1 MEQQRL
7 FLTIGLFFLLY
18 LAYDAWQ
25 LEFAPKPASAPYTQ
39 ITGDTTS
46 SQAADSSGVP
56 TGADNTSGS
65 AIPQSLA
72 PSIIPSSI
80 PNAAT
85 TTPAAKVI
93 KQAQRIIVE
102 TDVLRLEIDSRGGD
116 VRVVDLLSYPE
127 TSKDDTKS
135 YRLMSDA
142 NKDLFI
148 AQSGFAGKRKNNDGS
163 VIAAPNHNT
172 IYKVEKTSYKLAE
185 GKDTVKVNLS
195 WKSPDNVRFIKTYEL
210 KRGSYQINV
219 LHNIINK
226 SGKTWRGNLYQQLQ
240 RKDYKD
246 ENQSSFI
253 YTYTGGVLYSPE
265 EKYQKIKFSD
275 MEDEDLK
282 QEIKNGWAAIIQH
295 YFLAAWVPPVD
306 STQSYFT
313 RDLNESRYVIGMKAS
328 NEVQVA
334 TATNK
339 VLSNTLYVGP
349 KIQQELEKI
358 APGLELTV
366 DYGVLT
372 FIAKPIFWLL
382 TKIHNIVSN
391 WGWSIILLTMLIK
404 LLFYKLSEASYKSM
418 ANMRKVQP
426 RLVALKERF
435 GDDRQKMNQAMM
447 KMYKEEKINPLGG
460 CLPILV
466 QIPVFISLYWVLL
479 ESVELRQADWIFW
492 FTDLSAKDPYFVL
505 PLLMGIT
512 MFIQQKLNP
521 PPMDPMQAKI
531 MSALPIVFTI
541 FFAFFP
547 SGLVLYWVVNNS
559 LSIAQQWY
567 ITRIVIKA

>member
-25 LEFAPKPASAPYTQ
+25 VEFGPQPTPVVQTTNTATSIQSADVPVGASNSPA
-39 ITGDTTS
+39 ITS
-46 SQAADSSGVP
+46 
-56 TGADNTSGS
+56 
-65 AIPQSLA
+65 
-72 PSIIPSSI
+72 IPSSI
-80 PNAAT
+80 PSAAT
-85 TTPAAKVI
+85 MPVAKAVS
-93 KQAQRIIVE
+93 QAQRIYVE
-102 TDVLRLEIDSRGGD
+102 TDVLKLEIDSRGGD
-116 VRVVDLLSYPE
+116 VRIVDLVKYPE
-127 TSKDDTKS
+127 TSKDDTKAF
-135 YRLMSDA
+135 RLMSDA
-142 NKDLFI
+142 NENLFI
-148 AQSGFAGKRKNNDGS
+148 AQSGFAGKRDNNDGT
-163 VIAAPNHNT
+163 VIAAPNHNS
-172 IYKVEKTSYKLAE
+172 IYKVEKTSYKLND
-185 GKDTVKVNLS
+185 GKDAVKVKLF
-195 WKSPDNVRFIKTYEL
+195 WKSPDNVLFIKSYEL

-219 LHNIINK
+219 SHEIQNN

-240 RKDYKD
+240 RKDFAD

-265 EKYQKIKFSD
+265 EKYQKIDFSD
-275 MEDEDLK
+275 MEDENLK
-282 QEIKNGWAAIIQH
+282 QDIKNGWAAIIQH
-295 YFLAAWVPPVD
+295 YFLAAWVPPID
-306 STQSYFT
+306 LEQSYFT
-313 RDLNESRYVIGMKAS
+313 GSLGDARYAMGMKS
-328 NEVQVA
+328 KNETRVA
-334 TATNK
+334 TGTTQALN
-339 VLSNTLYVGP
+339 NTLYIGP
-349 KIQQELEKI
+349 KIQQDLEKI

-382 TKIHNIVSN
+382 TKIHNFVGN
-391 WGWSIILLTMLIK
+391 WGWAIILLTMLIK
-404 LLFYKLSEASYKSM
+404 LVFYKLSEASYKSM

-426 RLVALKERF
+426 RLAAMKERF

-531 MSALPIVFTI
+531 MQALPIVFTV

-547 SGLVLYWVVNNS
+547 AGLVLYWVVNNT
-559 LSIAQQWY
+559 LSIAQQAY
-567 ITRIVIKA
+567 ITKIVIKA

>member
-25 LEFAPKPASAPYTQ
+25 LEFGPQPEPQ
-39 ITGDTTS
+39 IITTS
-46 SQAADSSGVP
+46 ANNSTEVAGVP
-56 TGADNTSGS
+56 MGADNKSS
-65 AIPQSLA
+65 AVPQSTQSSSSV
-72 PSIIPSSI
+72 PTSIPSAV
-80 PNAAT
+80 NA
-85 TTPAAKVI
+85 PIAKAI
-93 KQAQRIIVE
+93 KQAQRIVVE

-116 VRVVDLLSYPE
+116 VRVADLVKYPK
-127 TSKDDTKS
+127 TSKDDTKAF
-135 YRLMSDA
+135 RLMSDA

-148 AQSGFAGKRKNNDGS
+148 AQSGFAGKRDLNDGT

-172 IYKVEKTSYKLAE
+172 IYKVEKTAYKLSDD
-185 GKDTVKVNLS
+185 KDVLKVNLF
-195 WKSPDNVRFIKTYEL
+195 WNSPDNVLFIKTYEI
-210 KRGSYQINV
+210 KRNSYQITVSHKIEN
-219 LHNIINK
+219 N

-240 RKDYKD
+240 RLDYED

-265 EKYQKIKFSD
+265 DKYQKIDFSD
-275 MEDEDLK
+275 MADEDLK
-282 QEIKNGWAAIIQH
+282 RDIKSGWAAIIQH

-313 RDLNESRYVIGMKAS
+313 SDLNESRYAIGMKAS
-328 NEVQVA
+328 TETQVA
-334 TATNK
+334 SGSSKELN
-339 VLSNTLYVGP
+339 NTLYVGP
-349 KIQQELEKI
+349 KLQQDLAKI

-382 TKIHNIVSN
+382 TKIHNYVNN
-391 WGWSIILLTMLIK
+391 WGWAIILLTMLIK
-404 LLFYKLSEASYKSM
+404 LVFYKLSEASYKSM

-426 RLVALKERF
+426 RLAAMKERF
-435 GDDRQKMNQAMM
+435 GGDRQKMNQAMM

-521 PPMDPMQAKI
+521 PPLDPMQAKI
-531 MSALPIVFTI
+531 MQALPVVFTI

-547 SGLVLYWVVNNS
+547 SGLVLYWVVNNT

>member
-25 LEFAPKPASAPYTQ
+25 VEFGPQPAPQIMTTPANNSTEVAGIPM
-39 ITGDTTS
+39 
-46 SQAADSSGVP
+46 
-56 TGADNTSGS
+56 GADNKSS
-65 AIPQSLA
+65 VIPQSTQSGSSV
-72 PSIIPSSI
+72 PTSIPSAV
-80 PNAAT
+80 NA
-85 TTPAAKVI
+85 PVAKAI

-116 VRVVDLLSYPE
+116 VRVADLVSYPK
-127 TSKDDTKS
+127 TNKDDKKAF
-135 YRLMSDA
+135 RLMSDG

-148 AQSGFAGKRKNNDGS
+148 AQSGFAGKRDLNDGT

-172 IYKVEKTSYKLAE
+172 IYKVEKTAYKLSD
-185 GKDTVKVNLS
+185 GKDSLKINLF
-195 WKSPDNVRFIKTYEL
+195 WNSPDNVLFIKTYEV
-210 KRGSYQINV
+210 KRNSYQITVSHKIEN
-219 LHNIINK
+219 N
-226 SGKTWRGNLYQQLQ
+226 SGRTWRGNLYQQLQ
-240 RKDYKD
+240 RLDFED

-265 EKYQKIKFSD
+265 DKYQKIDFSD
-275 MEDEDLK
+275 MADEDL
-282 QEIKNGWAAIIQH
+282 ERDIKSGWVAIIQH
-295 YFLAAWVPPVD
+295 YFLAAWVPPAD

-313 RDLNESRYVIGMKAS
+313 SDLNESRYAIGMKAT
-328 NEVQVA
+328 NETQVA
-334 TATNK
+334 SGTSKALN
-339 VLSNTLYVGP
+339 NTLYVGP
-349 KIQQELEKI
+349 KIQQDLEKI

-382 TKIHNIVSN
+382 TKIHNFVGN
-391 WGWSIILLTMLIK
+391 WGWAIILLTMLIK
-404 LLFYKLSEASYKSM
+404 LVFYKLSEASYKSM

-426 RLVALKERF
+426 RLTAMKERF
-435 GDDRQKMNQAMM
+435 GGDRQKMNQAMM

-521 PPMDPMQAKI
+521 APMDPMQAKI
-531 MSALPIVFTI
+531 MQALPVVFTI

-547 SGLVLYWVVNNS
+547 SGLVLYWVVNNT

>member
-25 LEFAPKPASAPYTQ
+25 IEFGPKPAPVVQTVNA
-39 ITGDTTS
+39 TS
-46 SQAADSSGVP
+46 STQSAGVPIGADNVSAVP
-56 TGADNTSGS
+56 TGS
-65 AIPQSLA
+65 AVSA
-72 PSIIPSSI
+72 GSSI
-80 PNAAT
+80 PSAVAA
-85 TTPAAKVI
+85 PSAKAFQ
-93 KQAQRIIVE
+93 QAQRIVVE
-102 TDVLRLEIDSRGGD
+102 TDVLRLEIDSQGGD
-116 VRVVDLLSYPE
+116 VRVVDLVKYPQ
-127 TSKDDTKS
+127 TNKDDTKAF
-135 YRLMSDA
+135 RLMSDA
-142 NKDLFI
+142 NKDLYV
-148 AQSGFAGKRKNNDGS
+148 AQSGFAGKRDNNDGTA
-163 VIAAPNHNT
+163 IAAPNHNT
-172 IYKVEKTSYKLAE
+172 IYKIEKTAYKLMDGRDAI
-185 GKDTVKVNLS
+185 KVNLFWNS
-195 WKSPDNVRFIKTYEL
+195 PENVLFVKSYEL

-219 LHNIINK
+219 SHTIQNR

-240 RKDYKD
+240 RLDYED

-265 EKYQKIKFSD
+265 DKYQKIDFSD
-275 MEDEDLK
+275 MEDENLK
-282 QEIKNGWAAIIQH
+282 RDIKDGWAAIIQH
-295 YFLAAWVPPVD
+295 YFLAAWIPPVD
-306 STQSYFT
+306 TQQSYYT
-313 RDLNESRYVIGMKAS
+313 RDLKQSRYAIGMKAT
-328 NEVQVA
+328 NETQVA
-334 TATNK
+334 TGTTQTLNN
-339 VLSNTLYVGP
+339 LLYVGP
-349 KIQQELEKI
+349 KIQQELEVI

-382 TKIHNIVSN
+382 TKIHNFVGN
-391 WGWSIILLTMLIK
+391 WGWAIILLTMLIK
-404 LLFYKLSEASYKSM
+404 LVFYKLSEASYKSM

-426 RLVALKERF
+426 RLAAMKERF

-531 MSALPIVFTI
+531 MQALPIVFTI

-547 SGLVLYWVVNNS
+547 AGLVLYWVVNNT

-567 ITRIVIKA
+567 ITKIVIKA

>member
-7 FLTIGLFFLLY
+7 FLTVGLFFLLY

-25 LEFAPKPASAPYTQ
+25 LEFGPQPAPVVQTANNGTAIPSPSSNVPMGADTSARPQSSNSSSVPSAASAP
-39 ITGDTTS
+39 
-46 SQAADSSGVP
+46 V
-56 TGADNTSGS
+56 
-65 AIPQSLA
+65 
-72 PSIIPSSI
+72 
-80 PNAAT
+80 
-85 TTPAAKVI
+85 AKAI
-93 KQAQRIIVE
+93 KQAQRINVE
-102 TDVLRLEIDSRGGD
+102 TNVLRLEIDSRGGD
-116 VRVVDLLSYPE
+116 VRIVDLVKYPKS
-127 TSKDDTKS
+127 SKDDTEAF
-135 YRLMSDA
+135 RLMSDA
-142 NKDLFI
+142 AKDLFI
-148 AQSGFAGKRKNNDGS
+148 AQSGFAGKRDLKDGTI
-163 VIAAPNHNT
+163 IAAPNHNT
-172 IYKVEKTSYKLAE
+172 IYKVEKSSYKLAD
-185 GKDTVKVNLS
+185 GQDALKVNLF
-195 WKSPDNVRFIKTYEL
+195 WNSPDNVLFVKTYEF
-210 KRGSYQINV
+210 KRDSYQINV
-219 LHNIINK
+219 SHRIENHNNRM
-226 SGKTWRGNLYQQLQ
+226 WRGNLYQQLQ
-240 RKDYKD
+240 RKDFED

-253 YTYTGGVLYSPE
+253 YTYTGGVIYSTE
-265 EKYQKIKFSD
+265 DKYQKIDFSD
-275 MEDEDLK
+275 MADEDLK
-282 QEIKNGWAAIIQH
+282 RDIKNGWAAIIQH
-295 YFLAAWVPPVD
+295 YFLGAWVPPVD

-313 RDLNESRYVIGMKAS
+313 RDLNESRYSIGMKAK
-328 NEVQVA
+328 NETQVA
-334 TATNK
+334 GGTST
-339 VLSNTLYVGP
+339 VLNNILYVGP

-382 TKIHNIVSN
+382 TKIHNFVSN
-391 WGWSIILLTMLIK
+391 WGWAIILLTMLIK
-404 LLFYKLSEASYKSM
+404 LVFYKLSEASYKSM
-418 ANMRKVQP
+418 ANMRKIQP
-426 RLVALKERF
+426 RLLALKERF

-521 PPMDPMQAKI
+521 APLDPMQAKI
-531 MSALPIVFTI
+531 MGALPIVFTI

-547 SGLVLYWVVNNS
+547 SGLVLYWVVNNT

>member
-25 LEFAPKPASAPYTQ
+25 IEFGPKPAAVPLTQTINSPTQSA
-39 ITGDTTS
+39 D
-46 SQAADSSGVP
+46 VP
-56 TGADNTSGS
+56 VGADNVS
-65 AIPQSLA
+65 AS
-72 PSIIPSSI
+72 PSSI
-80 PNAAT
+80 PSSVPSAAVMPT
-85 TTPAAKVI
+85 AKAI
-93 KQAQRIIVE
+93 EQAQRIIVD
-102 TDVLRLEIDSRGGD
+102 TDVLHLEIDSRGGD
-116 VRVVDLLSYPE
+116 VRIVDLIKYPE
-127 TSKDDTKS
+127 TNKDDTKAF
-135 YRLMSDA
+135 RLMSDA
-142 NKDLFI
+142 NKNLYI
-148 AQSGFAGKRKNNDGS
+148 AQSGFAGKQDNKDGTA
-163 VIAAPNHNT
+163 IAAPNHNS
-172 IYKVEKTSYKLAE
+172 IYRVEKTAYKLKD
-185 GKDTVKVNLS
+185 GKEAVKINLF
-195 WKSPDNVRFIKTYEL
+195 WNSPDNVLFIKSYEL
-210 KRGSYQINV
+210 KRGSYQVNV
-219 LHNIINK
+219 SHTIQNN
-226 SGKTWRGNLYQQLQ
+226 SGRTWRGNLYQQLQ
-240 RKDYKD
+240 RKDYED

-265 EKYQKIKFSD
+265 DKYQKIDFSD
-275 MEDEDLK
+275 MSDENLK
-282 QEIKNGWAAIIQH
+282 RDIKSGWAAMIQH
-295 YFLAAWVPPVD
+295 YFLAAWVPPVE
-306 STQSYFT
+306 TEQSYFT
-313 RDLNESRYVIGMKAS
+313 RDLGNARYAMGMKS
-328 NEVQVA
+328 TNETRVA
-334 TATNK
+334 TGTSQTLNN
-339 VLSNTLYVGP
+339 LLYVGP
-349 KIQQELEKI
+349 KIQQELEVI

-382 TKIHNIVSN
+382 TKIHNFVGN
-391 WGWSIILLTMLIK
+391 WGWAIILLTMLIK
-404 LLFYKLSEASYKSM
+404 LVFYKLSEASYKSM

-426 RLVALKERF
+426 RLVAMKERF
-435 GDDRQKMNQAMM
+435 GSDRQKMNQAMM

-531 MSALPIVFTI
+531 MSALPIVFTV

-547 SGLVLYWVVNNS
+547 AGLVLYWVVNNA

-567 ITRIVIKA
+567 ITKIVIKA

>member
-7 FLTIGLFFLLY
+7 FLTVGLFFLLY

-25 LEFAPKPASAPYTQ
+25 LEFAPKPVTIVQTTNVSGQNNSTSNIPVGADTSAPV
-39 ITGDTTS
+39 DTS
-46 SQAADSSGVP
+46 SS
-56 TGADNTSGS
+56 
-65 AIPQSLA
+65 
-72 PSIIPSSI
+72 IPSSI
-80 PNAAT
+80 RPVANSE
-85 TTPAAKVI
+85 AKQI
-93 KQAQRIIVE
+93 QQAQRVVVE
-102 TDVLRLEIDSRGGD
+102 TDVLRLEIDSHGGD
-116 VRVVDLLSYPE
+116 VRVVDLIKYPK
-127 TSKDDTKS
+127 TSKDDTVAF
-135 YRLMSDA
+135 RLMDDA
-142 NKDLFI
+142 NKDIFI
-148 AQSGFAGKRKNNDGS
+148 AQSGFAGKRASNDGT
-163 VIAAPNHNT
+163 VIAAPNHNS
-172 IYKVEKTSYKLAE
+172 IYKVENTAYKLVD
-185 GKDTVKVNLS
+185 GKDSVEVNLY
-195 WKSPDNVRFIKTYEL
+195 WNSPDNVLFIKTYQL
-210 KRGSYQINV
+210 KRGSYDIKV
-219 LHNIINK
+219 SHKIVNK
-226 SGKTWRGNLYQQLQ
+226 SGRTWRGNLYQQLQ

-246 ENQSSFI
+246 ENQAKFI

-265 EKYQKIKFSD
+265 EKYEKIKFSD
-275 MEDEDLK
+275 MSDEDLK
-282 QEIKNGWAAIIQH
+282 RNVKNGWAAIIQH
-295 YFLAAWVPPVD
+295 YFLAAWVPPAD
-306 STQSYFT
+306 MEESYFT
-313 RDLNESRYVIGMKAS
+313 RDLKDSRYVMGMKAT
-328 NEVQVA
+328 NEIQVA
-334 TATNK
+334 NGASQ
-339 VLSNTLYVGP
+339 VLNNSLYVGP
-349 KIQQELEKI
+349 KIQPVLEKI

-382 TKIHNIVSN
+382 TKIHHIVNN

-404 LLFYKLSEASYKSM
+404 MLFYKLSEASYKSM

-426 RLVALKERF
+426 RLAAMKERF
-435 GDDRQKMNQAMM
+435 GGDRQKMNQAMM

-531 MSALPIVFTI
+531 MSALPIVFTV

-547 SGLVLYWVVNNS
+547 SGLVLYWVVNNT
-559 LSIAQQWY
+559 LSITQQWY

>member
-25 LEFAPKPASAPYTQ
+25 LEFGPKPAAVPYTEVASNPAQ
-39 ITGDTTS
+39 S
-46 SQAADSSGVP
+46 VGVP
-56 TGADNTSGS
+56 VGADNVA
-65 AIPQSLA
+65 AIPQSTTTSSA
-72 PSIIPSSI
+72 SSI
-80 PNAAT
+80 PSAA
-85 TTPAAKVI
+85 TTPAAKAI
-93 KQAQRIIVE
+93 EQAQRIIVE
-102 TDVLRLEIDSRGGD
+102 TDVFRIEIDSRGGD
-116 VRVVDLLSYPE
+116 VRVVDLVKYPQ
-127 TSKDDTKS
+127 TSKDDTKAF
-135 YRLMSDA
+135 RLMSDA
-142 NKDLFI
+142 NKDLYI
-148 AQSGFAGKRKNNDGS
+148 AQSGFAGKRDNKDGT
-163 VIAAPNHNT
+163 VIAAPNHNS
-172 IYKVEKTSYKLAE
+172 IYKVEKTAYKLEDGRDA
-185 GKDTVKVNLS
+185 VKINLF
-195 WKSPDNVRFIKTYEL
+195 WNSPDNVLFVKSYEL

-219 LHNIINK
+219 SHTINNK

-240 RKDYKD
+240 RLDFAD

-265 EKYQKIKFSD
+265 DKYQKIDFSD
-275 MEDEDLK
+275 MEGEDLK
-282 QEIKNGWAAIIQH
+282 RDIKSGWAAMIQH

-306 STQSYFT
+306 SKQSYFT
-313 RDLNESRYVIGMKAS
+313 RDIGSSRYIMGMKAT
-328 NEVQVA
+328 NETQVA
-334 TATNK
+334 NAAQT
-339 VLSNTLYVGP
+339 VLNNTLFVGP
-349 KIQQELEKI
+349 KIQQDLEKI

-382 TKIHNIVSN
+382 TKIHNFVSN

-404 LLFYKLSEASYKSM
+404 LVFYKLSEASYKSM

-426 RLVALKERF
+426 RLAAMKERF
-435 GDDRQKMNQAMM
+435 GSDRQKMNQAMM

-531 MSALPIVFTI
+531 MQALPIVFTV

-547 SGLVLYWVVNNS
+547 AGLVLYWVVNNT

-567 ITRIVIKA
+567 ITKIVIKA

>member
-25 LEFAPKPASAPYTQ
+25 LEFGPKPAAVPYTENK
-39 ITGDTTS
+39 TTPAS
-46 SQAADSSGVP
+46 SIGVP
-56 TGADNTSGS
+56 VGEDKSSSVPESTTA
-65 AIPQSLA
+65 
-72 PSIIPSSI
+72 SSI
-80 PNAAT
+80 PSAAAVLAVKT
-85 TTPAAKVI
+85 IEKARRVF
-93 KQAQRIIVE
+93 VE
-102 TDVLRLEIDSRGGD
+102 TDVLRLEIDTRGGD
-116 VRVVDLLSYPE
+116 VRVVDLKNYPE
-127 TSKDDTKS
+127 TSKDDKKAF
-135 YRLMSDA
+135 RLMSDA
-142 NKDLFI
+142 NKNLFI
-148 AQSGFAGKRKNNDGS
+148 AQSGFAGKRDLNNGT
-163 VIAAPNHNT
+163 ITAAPNHNT
-172 IYKVEKTSYKLAE
+172 IYKVEKSSYKLE
-185 GKDTVKVNLS
+185 GGKDVLKINLFWNS
-195 WKSPDNVRFIKTYEL
+195 SDNVLFTKTYEF
-210 KRGSYQINV
+210 KRGSYQIAVSHKIENKAK
-219 LHNIINK
+219 NI
-226 SGKTWRGNLYQQLQ
+226 WRGNLYQQLQ
-240 RKDYKD
+240 RKDFTD

-265 EKYQKIKFSD
+265 EKYEKIDFSD
-275 MEDEDLK
+275 MADEDLNR
-282 QEIKNGWAAIIQH
+282 EVKNGWLAMIQH
-295 YFLAAWVPPVD
+295 YFLAAWVPAKD
-306 STQSYFT
+306 SKQSYFT
-313 RDLNESRYVIGMKAS
+313 SDLEDSRYTMGMKAA

-334 TATNK
+334 AGAVQTLN
-339 VLSNTLYVGP
+339 NILYVGP
-349 KIQQELEKI
+349 KIQQDLEKI

-372 FIAKPIFWLL
+372 FIAKPIFWVL
-382 TKIHNIVSN
+382 TKINNFVSN

-426 RLVALKERF
+426 RLAAMKERF
-435 GDDRQKMNQAMM
+435 GSDRQKMNQAMM

-531 MSALPIVFTI
+531 MQALPFVFTI

-547 SGLVLYWVVNNS
+547 AGLVLYWVVNNT

-567 ITRIVIKA
+567 ITKVVIKA

>member
-25 LEFAPKPASAPYTQ
+25 IEFGPKPEPVAQTQTINGVTSDVPVGTPGSSA
-39 ITGDTTS
+39 
-46 SQAADSSGVP
+46 V
-56 TGADNTSGS
+56 
-65 AIPQSLA
+65 PQS
-72 PSIIPSSI
+72 SSSVPSSI
-80 PNAAT
+80 PDAISAPT
-85 TTPAAKVI
+85 AKAI
-93 KQAQRIIVE
+93 EQAQRIIVE

-116 VRVVDLLSYPE
+116 VRIVDLVKYPE
-127 TSKDDTKS
+127 TSKDDKKS
-135 YRLMSDA
+135 FRLMSDA

-148 AQSGFAGKRKNNDGS
+148 AQSGFAGKRPTGDGT

-172 IYKVEKTSYKLAE
+172 IYRAEQTSYKLASGKE
-185 GKDTVKVNLS
+185 GLKVNLF
-195 WKSPDNVRFIKTYEL
+195 WNSPDNVLFIKSYEL
-210 KRGSYQINV
+210 TRGRYQINV
-219 LHNIINK
+219 SHTIQNN
-226 SGKTWRGNLYQQLQ
+226 SGRAWRGNLYQQLQ
-240 RKDYKD
+240 RLDYED

-265 EKYQKIKFSD
+265 DKYQKIDFSD
-275 MEDEDLK
+275 MTDEDLK
-282 QEIKNGWAAIIQH
+282 RDVKGGWAAIIQH
-295 YFLAAWVPPVD
+295 YFLAAWIPPIEMQ
-306 STQSYFT
+306 QSYYT
-313 RDLNESRYVIGMKAS
+313 RDLKDSRYAMGMKAT

-334 TATNK
+334 AGTSTALN
-339 VLSNTLYVGP
+339 NILYVGP

-372 FIAKPIFWLL
+372 FIAKPIFWVLN
-382 TKIHNIVSN
+382 KIYNFVGN
-391 WGWSIILLTMLIK
+391 WGWAIILLTMLIK
-404 LLFYKLSEASYKSM
+404 LVFYKLSEASYKSM

-426 RLVALKERF
+426 RLAAMKERF

-512 MFIQQKLNP
+512 MYIQQKLNP

-531 MSALPIVFTI
+531 MSALPIVFTV

-547 SGLVLYWVVNNS
+547 SGLVLYWVVNNT

-567 ITRIVIKA
+567 ITKIVIKA

>member
-25 LEFAPKPASAPYTQ
+25 IQFGPKPEPVVQTESVNKPGSAATADVPV
-39 ITGDTTS
+39 GADTTAS
-46 SQAADSSGVP
+46 P
-56 TGADNTSGS
+56 S
-65 AIPQSLA
+65 AV
-72 PSIIPSSI
+72 PSSSS
-80 PNAAT
+80 PSVPSAANT
-85 TTPAAKVI
+85 VEAKALS
-93 KQAQRIIVE
+93 QAQRVKVE

-116 VRVVDLLSYPE
+116 VRIVDLVKYPK
-127 TSKDDTKS
+127 TNKDDNEAF
-135 YRLMSDA
+135 RLMSDA
-142 NKDLFI
+142 EKDLFI
-148 AQSGFAGKRKNNDGS
+148 AQSGFAAKRQANDGT
-163 VIAAPNHNT
+163 VTAAPNHTT
-172 IYKVEKTSYKLAE
+172 IYKVEQTYYKLEE
-185 GKDTVKVNLS
+185 GKDAVKVNLS
-195 WKSPDNVRFIKTYEL
+195 WTSPDNVEFIKTYEL
-210 KRGSYQINV
+210 KRGSYEIGVTHQVKN
-219 LHNIINK
+219 N

-265 EKYQKIKFSD
+265 EKYQKIDFSD
-275 MEDEDLK
+275 MSEEDLK
-282 QEIKNGWAAIIQH
+282 RDVKNGWAAIIQH

-306 STQSYFT
+306 SPQSYYT
-313 RDLNESRYVIGMKAS
+313 RDLSNDRYAMGMKAT

-334 TATNK
+334 SNSNT

-372 FIAKPIFWLL
+372 FIAKPIFWLM
-382 TKIHNIVSN
+382 TKIHNFVGN
-391 WGWSIILLTMLIK
+391 WGWTIILLTLLIK
-404 LLFYKLSEASYKSM
+404 LVFYKLSEASYKSM

-426 RLVALKERF
+426 RLMALKERY

-466 QIPVFISLYWVLL
+466 QIPVFIALYWVLL
-479 ESVELRQADWIFW
+479 ESVELRQADWILW
-492 FTDLSAKDPYFVL
+492 LTDLSAKDPYFVL
-505 PLLMGIT
+505 PLIMGVS

-521 PPMDPMQAKI
+521 APMDPMQAKI
-531 MSALPIVFTI
+531 MSALPVVFTI

-547 SGLVLYWVVNNS
+547 SGLVLYWVVNNV

>member
-25 LEFAPKPASAPYTQ
+25 LQFNPKPVTYTQ
-39 ITGDTTS
+39 QAAPT
-46 SQAADSSGVP
+46 SQATGETNIP
-56 TGADNTSGS
+56 MGADNVAAS
-65 AIPQSLA
+65 AVPESA
-72 PSIIPSSI
+72 STVPSVI
-80 PNAAT
+80 
-85 TTPAAKVI
+85 TPVTAKAL
-93 KQAQRIIVE
+93 KQAKRIFVE
-102 TDVLRLEIDSRGGD
+102 TDVLRLEIDSKGGD
-116 VRVVDLLSYPE
+116 IRVVDLIKYPK
-127 TSKDDTKS
+127 TSKDDKEAF
-135 YRLMSDA
+135 RLMSDA
-142 NKDLFI
+142 NKDLYI
-148 AQSGFAGKRKNNDGS
+148 AQSGFAGKSKTEGT
-163 VIAAPNHNT
+163 VVAAPNHNS
-172 IYKVEKTSYKLAE
+172 IYKVEKTDYKLAD
-185 GKDTVKVNLS
+185 GKDAVKVNLF
-195 WKSPDNVRFIKTYEL
+195 WKSPENVLFVKSYEL

-219 LHNIINK
+219 SHSIQNN
-226 SGKTWRGNLYQQLQ
+226 SGKMWRGNLYQQLQ
-240 RKDYKD
+240 RLDYED

-265 EKYQKIKFSD
+265 DKYQKIDFSD
-275 MEDEDLK
+275 MADEDLNRD
-282 QEIKNGWAAIIQH
+282 IKDGWAAIIQH
-295 YFLAAWVPPVD
+295 YFLAAWVPPVG
-306 STQSYFT
+306 SQQSYYT
-313 RDLNESRYVIGMKAS
+313 RDLNQSRYVIGMKAS

-334 TATNK
+334 KGSTQ
-339 VLSNTLYVGP
+339 TLNNILFVGP
-349 KIQQELEKI
+349 KIQEELEKI

-382 TKIHNIVSN
+382 NKIHNYVGN
-391 WGWSIILLTMLIK
+391 WGWAIILLTLLIK
-404 LLFYKLSEASYKSM
+404 LVFYKLSEASYKSM

-426 RLVALKERF
+426 RLAAMKERF
-435 GDDRQKMNQAMM
+435 GSDRQKMNQAMM

-479 ESVELRQADWIFW
+479 ESVELRQADWMFW

-512 MFIQQKLNP
+512 MYIQQKLNP

-531 MSALPIVFTI
+531 MQALPFVFTI

-547 SGLVLYWVVNNS
+547 AGLVLYWVVNNA

-567 ITRIVIKA
+567 ITKIVIKA

>member
-7 FLTIGLFFLLY
+7 FLTIGLFFFFY

-25 LEFAPKPASAPYTQ
+25 LEFQPQPTLYTQ
-39 ITGDTTS
+39 TGTPPKQAAATGD
-46 SQAADSSGVP
+46 AGVP
-56 TGADNTSGS
+56 VGADNSS
-65 AIPQSLA
+65 AIAESSLA
-72 PSIIPSSI
+72 STVPSVI
-80 PNAAT
+80 N
-85 TTPAAKVI
+85 TPAAATI
-93 KQAQRIIVE
+93 KKAQRVVVE

-116 VRVVDLLSYPE
+116 VRVVDLVKYPA
-127 TSKDDTKS
+127 TNKVGSKPF
-135 YRLMSDA
+135 RLMSDA

-148 AQSGFAGKRKNNDGS
+148 AQSGFSGKKELNDGT

-172 IYKVEKTSYKLAE
+172 IYKVEKTSYKLAD
-185 GKDTVKVNLS
+185 GADVLKVNLF
-195 WKSPDNVRFIKTYEL
+195 WNSPDNILFTKSYEL
-210 KRGSYQINV
+210 KRGLYEINV
-219 LHNIINK
+219 SHKIENN

-246 ENQSSFI
+246 ENQAKFI

-265 EKYQKIKFSD
+265 DKYQKINFSD
-275 MEDEDLK
+275 MENEDLK
-282 QEIKNGWAAIIQH
+282 RDIKGGWAAIIQH
-295 YFLAAWVPPVD
+295 YFLAAWVPPAD
-306 STQSYFT
+306 SPESYFT
-313 RDLNESRYVIGMKAS
+313 RDLKESRYAMGMKAS
-328 NEVQVA
+328 NEV
-334 TATNK
+334 K
-339 VLSNTLYVGP
+339 VTSGTTQTLSNTLYAGP
-349 KIQQELEKI
+349 KIQQKLEKI
-358 APGLELTV
+358 HPGLELTV

-382 TKIHNIVSN
+382 TKIHHLVNN

-404 LLFYKLSEASYKSM
+404 MMFYKLSEASYKSM

-426 RLVALKERF
+426 RLAAMKERF
-435 GDDRQKMNQAMM
+435 GGDRQKMNQAMM

-460 CLPILV
+460 CLPIVV

-492 FTDLSAKDPYFVL
+492 FTDLSTKDPYFVL

-521 PPMDPMQAKI
+521 PPMDPIQAKI
-531 MSALPIVFTI
+531 MSALPIVFTV

-567 ITRIVIKA
+567 ITKKVIKA

>member
-25 LEFAPKPASAPYTQ
+25 LEFGPKPVVTPYAQ
-39 ITGDTTS
+39 TTNNPAQS
-46 SQAADSSGVP
+46 TGVP
-56 TGADNTSGS
+56 VGANTS
-65 AIPQSLA
+65 AIPQSE
-72 PSIIPSSI
+72 SSIPSSI
-80 PNAAT
+80 PSMAT
-85 TTPAAKVI
+85 MPVAKAI
-93 KQAQRIIVE
+93 EQAQRIVVE
-102 TDVLRLEIDSRGGD
+102 SDVLYLEIDSRGGD
-116 VRVVDLLSYPE
+116 VRVVDLTKYPQ
-127 TSKDDTKS
+127 TNKDDTKPF
-135 YRLMSDA
+135 RLMSDA
-142 NKDLFI
+142 NKDLYI
-148 AQSGFAGKRKNNDGS
+148 AQSGFAGKSKSDGT
-163 VIAAPNHNT
+163 VISAPNHNS
-172 IYKVEKTSYKLAE
+172 IYKVEKTNYKLAD
-185 GKDTVKVNLS
+185 GKQTVKVNLF
-195 WKSPDNVRFIKTYEL
+195 WNSPDNVLFIKSYEL
-210 KRGSYQINV
+210 ERGSYKINV
-219 LHNIINK
+219 SHSIQNR

-240 RKDYKD
+240 RLDYAD

-265 EKYQKIKFSD
+265 DKYQKIDFSD
-275 MEDEDLK
+275 MADENLK
-282 QEIKNGWAAIIQH
+282 RDIKNGWAAMIQH
-295 YFLAAWVPPVD
+295 YFLAAWIPPVGEE
-306 STQSYFT
+306 QSYFT
-313 RDLNESRYVIGMKAS
+313 RDVGSDKYIIGMKAT

-334 TATNK
+334 KGTSQ
-339 VLSNTLYVGP
+339 VLNNTLYVGP
-349 KIQQELEKI
+349 KIQQELEII

-382 TKIHNIVSN
+382 TKIHNFVGN

-404 LLFYKLSEASYKSM
+404 LVFYKLSEASYKSM

-426 RLVALKERF
+426 RLAAMKERF

-531 MSALPIVFTI
+531 MQALPIVFTI

-547 SGLVLYWVVNNS
+547 AGLVLYWVVNNT

-567 ITRIVIKA
+567 ITKIVIKA

>member
-1 MEQQRL
+1 MEHQRL
-7 FLTIGLFFLLY
+7 FLTVGLFFLLY

-25 LEFAPKPASAPYTQ
+25 LEFGPQPAPVVQTANNGTAIPSPSSNVPMGADTSARPQSSNSSSVPSAASAP
-39 ITGDTTS
+39 
-46 SQAADSSGVP
+46 V
-56 TGADNTSGS
+56 
-65 AIPQSLA
+65 
-72 PSIIPSSI
+72 
-80 PNAAT
+80 
-85 TTPAAKVI
+85 AKAI
-93 KQAQRIIVE
+93 KQAQRINVE
-102 TDVLRLEIDSRGGD
+102 TNVLRLEIDSRGGD
-116 VRVVDLLSYPE
+116 VRIVDLVKYPKS
-127 TSKDDTKS
+127 SKDDTEAF
-135 YRLMSDA
+135 RLMSDA
-142 NKDLFI
+142 AKDLFI
-148 AQSGFAGKRKNNDGS
+148 AQSGFAGKRDLKDGTI
-163 VIAAPNHNT
+163 IAAPNHNT
-172 IYKVEKTSYKLAE
+172 IYKVEKSSYKLAD
-185 GKDTVKVNLS
+185 GQDALKVNLF
-195 WKSPDNVRFIKTYEL
+195 WNSPDNVLFVKTYEF
-210 KRGSYQINV
+210 KRDSYQINV
-219 LHNIINK
+219 SHRIENHNNRM
-226 SGKTWRGNLYQQLQ
+226 WRGNLYQQLQ
-240 RKDYKD
+240 RKDFED

-253 YTYTGGVLYSPE
+253 YTYTGGVIYSTE
-265 EKYQKIKFSD
+265 DKYQKIDFSD
-275 MEDEDLK
+275 MADEDLK
-282 QEIKNGWAAIIQH
+282 RDIKNGWAAIIQH
-295 YFLAAWVPPVD
+295 YFLGAWVPPVD

-313 RDLNESRYVIGMKAS
+313 RDLNESRYSIGMKAK
-328 NEVQVA
+328 NETQVA
-334 TATNK
+334 GGTST
-339 VLSNTLYVGP
+339 VLNNILYVGP

-382 TKIHNIVSN
+382 TKIHNFVSN
-391 WGWSIILLTMLIK
+391 WGWAIILLTMLIK
-404 LLFYKLSEASYKSM
+404 LVFYKLSEASYKSM
-418 ANMRKVQP
+418 ANMRKIQP
-426 RLVALKERF
+426 RLLALKERF

-521 PPMDPMQAKI
+521 APLDPMQAKI
-531 MSALPIVFTI
+531 MGALPIVFTI

-547 SGLVLYWVVNNS
+547 SGLVLYWVVNNT

>member
-25 LEFAPKPASAPYTQ
+25 LEFGPKPVVTPTVQ
-39 ITGDTTS
+39 TTGKSTPSTNIPVG
-46 SQAADSSGVP
+46 ADSSSSVP
-56 TGADNTSGS
+56 VSTAPS
-65 AIPQSLA
+65 AIPSA
-72 PSIIPSSI
+72 STVVAVKTIE
-80 PNAAT
+80 
-85 TTPAAKVI
+85 K
-93 KQAQRIIVE
+93 AQRVLVE
-102 TDVLRLEIDSRGGD
+102 TDVLRLELDSRGGD
-116 VRVVDLLSYPE
+116 IRVVDLVNYPE
-127 TSKDDTKS
+127 TSKDDKKAF
-135 YRLMSDA
+135 RLMSDA
-142 NKDLFI
+142 NKNLFI
-148 AQSGFAGKRKNNDGS
+148 AQSGFAGKRDLNNGT

-172 IYKVEKTSYKLAE
+172 IYKVEKTSYKLE
-185 GKDTVKVNLS
+185 DGKDVLKVNLFWIS
-195 WKSPDNVRFIKTYEL
+195 ADNVVFTKTYEFT
-210 KRGSYQINV
+210 RGSYQITVSHKIEN
-219 LHNIINK
+219 HSNR
-226 SGKTWRGNLYQQLQ
+226 TWRGNLYQQLQ
-240 RKDYKD
+240 RKDFAD

-265 EKYQKIKFSD
+265 EKYEKIDFSD
-275 MEDEDLK
+275 MADEDLNR
-282 QEIKNGWAAIIQH
+282 EVKNGWLAMIQH
-295 YFLAAWVPPVD
+295 YFLAAWVPPVG
-306 STQSYFT
+306 SEQTYFT
-313 RDLNESRYVIGMKAS
+313 SDLKDSRYTMGMKAS
-328 NEVQVA
+328 NEAQV
-334 TATNK
+334 TAGTTQ
-339 VLSNTLYVGP
+339 VLSNTLFVGP
-349 KIQQELEKI
+349 KIQDDLEKI

-372 FIAKPIFWLL
+372 FIAKPIFWALN
-382 TKIHNIVSN
+382 KINNFVSN

-404 LLFYKLSEASYKSM
+404 LIFYKLSEASYKSM

-426 RLVALKERF
+426 RLVAMKERF
-435 GDDRQKMNQAMM
+435 GSDRQKMNQAMM

-531 MSALPIVFTI
+531 MQALPIVFTI

-547 SGLVLYWVVNNS
+547 AGLVLYWVVNNT

-567 ITRIVIKA
+567 ITKIVIKA

>member
-25 LEFAPKPASAPYTQ
+25 LEFGPKPAPQ
-39 ITGDTTS
+39 IITT
-46 SQAADSSGVP
+46 AANNSTEVAGVP
-56 TGADNTSGS
+56 MGADNTSSS
-65 AIPQSLA
+65 AVPQSTN
-72 PSIIPSSI
+72 SGSSIPSSI
-80 PNAAT
+80 PSAVNA
-85 TTPAAKVI
+85 PVAKAI

-102 TDVLRLEIDSRGGD
+102 TNVLRLEIDSRGGD
-116 VRVVDLLSYPE
+116 VRIVDLVKYPK
-127 TSKDDTKS
+127 TNKDDTKAF
-135 YRLMSDA
+135 RLMSDA

-148 AQSGFAGKRKNNDGS
+148 AQSGFAGKRDLNNGT

-172 IYKVEKTSYKLAE
+172 IYKVEKTSYKLSSGQDAI
-185 GKDTVKVNLS
+185 KVNLY
-195 WKSPDNVRFIKTYEL
+195 WNSPDNVLFVKTYEL
-210 KRGSYQINV
+210 KRDSYQITVSHKIQN
-219 LHNIINK
+219 H
-226 SGKTWRGNLYQQLQ
+226 SGRVWRGNLYQQLQ
-240 RKDYKD
+240 RLDYDD
-246 ENQSSFI
+246 EDQSAFI

-265 EKYQKIKFSD
+265 EKYEKIDFSD
-275 MEDEDLK
+275 MADEDLNRD
-282 QEIKNGWAAIIQH
+282 IKNGWAAIIQH

-313 RDLNESRYVIGMKAS
+313 SDLNESRYAIGMKAT

-334 TATNK
+334 AGTST
-339 VLSNTLYVGP
+339 VLNNILYVGP

-382 TKIHNIVSN
+382 TKIHNFVNN
-391 WGWSIILLTMLIK
+391 WGWAIILLTMLIK
-404 LLFYKLSEASYKSM
+404 LVFYKLSEASYKSM

-426 RLVALKERF
+426 RLVAMKERF
-435 GDDRQKMNQAMM
+435 AGDRQKMNQAMM

-521 PPMDPMQAKI
+521 PPLDPMQAKI
-531 MSALPIVFTI
+531 MQALPVVFTI

-547 SGLVLYWVVNNS
+547 SGLVLYWVVNNT

>member
-25 LEFAPKPASAPYTQ
+25 LEFAPKP
-39 ITGDTTS
+39 ITTIATTTNS
-46 SQAADSSGVP
+46 VANNISDIPV
-56 TGADNTSGS
+56 GADTSTS
-65 AIPQSLA
+65 EVS
-72 PSIIPSSI
+72 SSIPSSI
-80 PNAAT
+80 RGT
-85 TTPAAKVI
+85 VSSVEEKSI
-93 KQAQRIIVE
+93 KQAKRIIIE
-102 TDVLRLEIDSRGGD
+102 TDTLHLEIDSQGGD
-116 VRVVDLLSYPE
+116 VRVADLVKYP
-127 TSKDDTKS
+127 KVKKS
-135 YRLMSDA
+135 DIEAFRLMSDA

-148 AQSGFAGKRKNNDGS
+148 AQSGFAGKRENKDGS
-163 VIAAPNHNT
+163 IILAPNHNT
-172 IYKVEKTSYKLAE
+172 IYKVEKTSYKLE
-185 GKDTVKVNLS
+185 DGKDLLKVNLY
-195 WKSPDNVRFIKTYEL
+195 WTSPENVLFIKSYEL
-210 KRGSYQINV
+210 TRGSYQIKV
-219 LHNIINK
+219 SHNIVNK
-226 SGKTWRGNLYQQLQ
+226 SNKLWRGNLYQQLQ

-246 ENQSSFI
+246 ENQSAFI
-253 YTYTGGVLYSPE
+253 YTYTGGVLYSPA
-265 EKYQKIKFSD
+265 EKYEKIKFSD
-275 MEDEDLK
+275 MSDENLNRDVK
-282 QEIKNGWAAIIQH
+282 SGWAAIIQH
-295 YFLAAWVPPVD
+295 YFLAAWIPPVD
-306 STQSYFT
+306 SEQSYYT
-313 RDLNESRYVIGMKAS
+313 RDLKNERYVMGMKTT
-328 NEVQVA
+328 NEIKVA
-334 TATNK
+334 ANTST
-339 VLSNTLYVGP
+339 VLNNILYVGP
-349 KIQQELEKI
+349 KIQQDLEKI

-382 TKIHNIVSN
+382 TKIHNIVGN
-391 WGWSIILLTMLIK
+391 WGWAIILLTMLIK
-404 LLFYKLSEASYKSM
+404 LVFYKLSEASYKSM

-426 RLVALKERF
+426 RLAAMKERF
-435 GDDRQKMNQAMM
+435 GGDRQKMNQAMM

-492 FTDLSAKDPYFVL
+492 FTDLSAKDPFFVL

-531 MSALPIVFTI
+531 MSALPFVFTI

-547 SGLVLYWVVNNS
+547 SGLVLYWVVNNT

>member
-25 LEFAPKPASAPYTQ
+25 LEFGPKPAPVPYTQ
-39 ITGDTTS
+39 TADETTA
-46 SQAADSSGVP
+46 SQSADASGVP
-56 TGADNTSGS
+56 MGADNTSSS
-65 AIPQSLA
+65 AVPQSLA
-72 PSIIPSSI
+72 PSSI
-80 PNAAT
+80 PGAA
-85 TTPAAKVI
+85 TTPAARAI

-102 TDVLRLEIDSRGGD
+102 TDVFRLEIDSRGGD
-116 VRVVDLLSYPE
+116 IRIADLVKYPT
-127 TSKDDTKS
+127 TSKKS
-135 YRLMSDA
+135 SKAFRLMNDA

-148 AQSGFAGKRKNNDGS
+148 AQSGFAGKHKANDGT
-163 VIAAPNHNT
+163 VITAPNHNT
-172 IYKVEKTSYKLAE
+172 IYKVEQTSYKLVD
-185 GKDTVKVNLS
+185 GKDVIKVNLF
-195 WKSPDNVRFIKTYEL
+195 WNSPDNVLFTKSYEL

-219 LHNIINK
+219 SHKIENN

-240 RKDYKD
+240 RKDYED
-246 ENQSSFI
+246 ENKSSFI

-313 RDLNESRYVIGMKAS
+313 RDLKDLRYVMGMKATK
-328 NEVQVA
+328 ETQVA
-334 TATNK
+334 TGSSE
-339 VLSNTLYVGP
+339 VLNNILYVGP
-349 KIQQELEKI
+349 KIQQDLEKI

-372 FIAKPIFWLL
+372 FIAKPIFWLM
-382 TKIHNIVSN
+382 THIHNLVGN
-391 WGWSIILLTMLIK
+391 WGWTIILLTMLIK
-404 LLFYKLSEASYKSM
+404 LSFYKLSEKSYKSM

-426 RLVALKERF
+426 RLAALKERF

-531 MSALPIVFTI
+531 MSALPVVFTV

-547 SGLVLYWVVNNS
+547 SGLVLYWVVNNT

>member
-25 LEFAPKPASAPYTQ
+25 LEFGPKPVTYTQ
-39 ITGDTTS
+39 QASPTS
-46 SQAADSSGVP
+46 QTAGGTNIP
-56 TGADNTSGS
+56 MGADNIASS
-65 AIPQSLA
+65 AVPESA
-72 PSIIPSSI
+72 STVPS
-80 PNAAT
+80 AV
-85 TTPAAKVI
+85 TPVMTKAIQQAK
-93 KQAQRIIVE
+93 RIFVE
-102 TDVLRLEIDSRGGD
+102 TDVLHLEIDSKGGD
-116 VRVVDLLSYPE
+116 VRVVDLIKYPK
-127 TSKDDTKS
+127 TSKDDKEAF
-135 YRLMSDA
+135 RLMSDA
-142 NKDLFI
+142 NKDLYI
-148 AQSGFAGKRKNNDGS
+148 AQSGFAGKSKTKDT
-163 VIAAPNHNT
+163 VVTAPNHNT
-172 IYKVEKTSYKLAE
+172 IYKVEKTDYKLAD
-185 GKDTVKVNLS
+185 GKDAVKVDLF
-195 WKSPDNVRFIKTYEL
+195 WKSPENVLFVKSYEL

-219 LHNIINK
+219 SHSIQNN
-226 SGKTWRGNLYQQLQ
+226 SSKTWRGNLYQQLQ
-240 RKDYKD
+240 RLDYED

-253 YTYTGGVLYSPE
+253 YTYTGGVIYSPE
-265 EKYQKIKFSD
+265 DKYQKINFSD
-275 MEDEDLK
+275 MADEDLSRD
-282 QEIKNGWAAIIQH
+282 IKNGWAAIIQH
-295 YFLAAWVPPVD
+295 YFLAAWIPPVG
-306 STQSYFT
+306 SQQSYYT
-313 RDLNESRYVIGMKAS
+313 RDLNQSRYVLGMKAS

-334 TATNK
+334 KGSTQ
-339 VLSNTLYVGP
+339 TLNNILFVGP
-349 KIQQELEKI
+349 KIQEELEKI

-372 FIAKPIFWLL
+372 FIAKPIFWLM
-382 TKIHNIVSN
+382 THIHNIVGN
-391 WGWSIILLTMLIK
+391 WGWTIILLTLLIK
-404 LLFYKLSEASYKSM
+404 LVFYKLSEASYKSM

-426 RLVALKERF
+426 RLAAMKERF
-435 GDDRQKMNQAMM
+435 GGDRQKMNQAMM

-479 ESVELRQADWIFW
+479 ESVELRQADWMFW

-531 MSALPIVFTI
+531 MQALPVVFTI

-547 SGLVLYWVVNNS
+547 AGLVLYWVVNNT

-567 ITRIVIKA
+567 ITKVVIKA

>member
-25 LEFAPKPASAPYTQ
+25 LEFEPKQPIPLTSTVPLENSTNVGVPMGADDKASSTSAVPQST
-39 ITGDTTS
+39 TSTTS
-46 SQAADSSGVP
+46 SAAV
-56 TGADNTSGS
+56 
-65 AIPQSLA
+65 
-72 PSIIPSSI
+72 PSSV
-80 PNAAT
+80 NA
-85 TTPAAKVI
+85 PAAKAI

-102 TDVLRLEIDSRGGD
+102 TNVLRLEIDSRGGD
-116 VRVVDLLSYPE
+116 VRVVDLIKYPE
-127 TSKDDTKS
+127 HNKNDKKAF
-135 YRLMSDA
+135 RLMSDA
-142 NKDLFI
+142 DKNLFI
-148 AQSGFAGKRKNNDGS
+148 AQSGFAGKRKLNNKT

-172 IYKVEKTSYKLAE
+172 KYKVEKTAYKLAD
-185 GKDTVKVNLS
+185 GKDVLKVNLF
-195 WKSPDNVRFIKTYEL
+195 WTSPDNVLFTKTYEL
-210 KRGSYQINV
+210 KRDSYQIIV
-219 LHNIINK
+219 THNIKNN
-226 SGKTWRGNLYQQLQ
+226 SGKLWRGNLYQQLQ
-240 RKDYKD
+240 RLDYED

-253 YTYTGGVLYSPE
+253 YTYTGGVIYSPE
-265 EKYQKIKFSD
+265 EKYEKIDFSD
-275 MEDEDLK
+275 MADEDLK
-282 QEIKNGWAAIIQH
+282 RDIKNGWAAIIQH

-306 STQSYFT
+306 SAQSYFT
-313 RDLNESRYVIGMKAS
+313 SDLHESRYAIGMKTT

-334 TATNK
+334 AGTSKALN
-339 VLSNTLYVGP
+339 NTLYVGP

-372 FIAKPIFWLL
+372 VIAKPIFWVL
-382 TKIHNIVSN
+382 TKINNFVSN

-404 LLFYKLSEASYKSM
+404 LAFYKLSEASYKSM

-426 RLVALKERF
+426 RLAAMKERF
-435 GDDRQKMNQAMM
+435 GGDRQKMNQAMM

-521 PPMDPMQAKI
+521 PPLDPMQAKI
-531 MSALPIVFTI
+531 MQALPVVFTV

-547 SGLVLYWVVNNS
+547 SGLVLYWVVNNT

-567 ITRIVIKA
+567 ITRIVLKG

>member
-25 LEFAPKPASAPYTQ
+25 LQFGPQPQPVPVSQIANGPDSVKSA
-39 ITGDTTS
+39 D
-46 SQAADSSGVP
+46 VP
-56 TGADNTSGS
+56 MGADNTATQSSVPTGS
-65 AIPQSLA
+65 DST
-72 PSIIPSSI
+72 SSSMPSSI
-80 PNAAT
+80 PSAVNA
-85 TTPAAKVI
+85 PVAKAI
-93 KQAQRIIVE
+93 EQAQRIIVE
-102 TDVLRLEIDSRGGD
+102 TDILRLEIDSRGGD
-116 VRVVDLLSYPE
+116 VRIVDLVKYPK
-127 TSKDDTKS
+127 TNKDDTEAF
-135 YRLMSDA
+135 RLMSDA
-142 NKDLFI
+142 EKDLFI
-148 AQSGFAGKRKNNDGS
+148 AQSGFAGKRQANDGT

-172 IYKVEKTSYKLAE
+172 IYKVEKTAYKLAD
-185 GKDTVKVNLS
+185 GQDALKVNLF
-195 WKSPDNVRFIKTYEL
+195 WKSSDNVLFTKTYEL
-210 KRGSYQINV
+210 KRNSYQIIVSHKIEN
-219 LHNIINK
+219 N

-246 ENQSSFI
+246 ENQSAFI

-265 EKYQKIKFSD
+265 DKYQKIDFSD
-275 MEDEDLK
+275 MEDENLK
-282 QEIKNGWAAIIQH
+282 RDVKNGWAAIIQH

-306 STQSYFT
+306 SQQSYFT
-313 RDLNESRYVIGMKAS
+313 RDLNESRYAMGMKAT

-334 TATNK
+334 TGSNK
-339 VLSNTLYVGP
+339 VLNNTLYIGP
-349 KIQQELEKI
+349 KIQQDLEVI

-372 FIAKPIFWLL
+372 FIAKPIFWLM
-382 TKIHNIVSN
+382 TKIHNFVGN
-391 WGWSIILLTMLIK
+391 WGWTIILLTLLIK
-404 LLFYKLSEASYKSM
+404 LIFYKLSEASYKSM

-426 RLVALKERF
+426 RLMAMKERY
-435 GDDRQKMNQAMM
+435 GSDRQKMNQAMM

-505 PLLMGIT
+505 PLIMGIS

-521 PPMDPMQAKI
+521 APMDPMQAKI
-531 MSALPIVFTI
+531 MSALPIVFTV

-547 SGLVLYWVVNNS
+547 SGLVLYWVVNNV

-567 ITRIVIKA
+567 ITKVVIKA

>member
-25 LEFAPKPASAPYTQ
+25 LEFGPKPVTYTQ
-39 ITGDTTS
+39 QAS
-46 SQAADSSGVP
+46 PASQATGGTNIP
-56 TGADNTSGS
+56 TGADNVATSAVPES
-65 AIPQSLA
+65 ASTV
-72 PSIIPSSI
+72 PS
-80 PNAAT
+80 AV
-85 TTPAAKVI
+85 TPVMTKAIQQAK
-93 KQAQRIIVE
+93 RIFVE
-102 TDVLRLEIDSRGGD
+102 TDVLRIEIDSKGGD
-116 VRVVDLLSYPE
+116 IRVVDLIKYPK
-127 TSKDDTKS
+127 TSKDDKEAF
-135 YRLMSDA
+135 RLMSDA
-142 NKDLFI
+142 NKDLYI
-148 AQSGFAGKRKNNDGS
+148 AQSGFAGKSKTEGT
-163 VIAAPNHNT
+163 VVAAPNHNT
-172 IYKVEKTSYKLAE
+172 IYKVEKTEYKLAD
-185 GKDTVKVNLS
+185 GKDAVKVNLF
-195 WKSPDNVRFIKTYEL
+195 WKSPENVLFVKSYEL

-219 LHNIINK
+219 SHSIQNSSN
-226 SGKTWRGNLYQQLQ
+226 KTWRGNLYQQLQ
-240 RKDYKD
+240 RLDYED

-253 YTYTGGVLYSPE
+253 YTYTGGVIYSPE
-265 EKYQKIKFSD
+265 DKYQKIDFSD
-275 MEDEDLK
+275 MADEDLSRD
-282 QEIKNGWAAIIQH
+282 IKDGWAAIIQH
-295 YFLAAWVPPVD
+295 YFLAAWIPPVG
-306 STQSYFT
+306 SQQSYYT
-313 RDLNESRYVIGMKAS
+313 RDLNQSRYVLGMKAS

-334 TATNK
+334 KGSTQ
-339 VLSNTLYVGP
+339 TLNNILFVGP
-349 KIQQELEKI
+349 KIQEELEKI

-372 FIAKPIFWLL
+372 FIAKPIFWLM
-382 TKIHNIVSN
+382 THIHNIVGN
-391 WGWSIILLTMLIK
+391 WGWTIILLTLLIK
-404 LLFYKLSEASYKSM
+404 LVFYKLSEASYKSM

-426 RLVALKERF
+426 RLAAMKERF
-435 GDDRQKMNQAMM
+435 GGDRQKMNQAMM

-479 ESVELRQADWIFW
+479 ESVELRQADWMFW

-531 MSALPIVFTI
+531 MQALPVVFTI

-547 SGLVLYWVVNNS
+547 AGLVLYWVVNNT

-567 ITRIVIKA
+567 ITKIVIKA

>member
-25 LEFAPKPASAPYTQ
+25 LEFGPKPAAVPYTQ
-39 ITGDTTS
+39 TTNES
-46 SQAADSSGVP
+46 TPSAGVPMGADS
-56 TGADNTSGS
+56 TSVS
-65 AIPQSLA
+65 AIPQS
-72 PSIIPSSI
+72 PSSVPSSI
-80 PNAAT
+80 PSAVN
-85 TTPAAKVI
+85 TPTAKALE
-93 KQAQRIIVE
+93 QAKRIIVE

-116 VRVVDLLSYPE
+116 VRIVDLVKYPQ
-127 TSKDDTKS
+127 TSKDDTKAF
-135 YRLMSDA
+135 RLMSDA

-148 AQSGFAGKRKNNDGS
+148 AQSGFAGKREANDGT
-163 VIAAPNHNT
+163 VILAPNHNT
-172 IYKVEKTSYKLAE
+172 IYRVEQTSYKLAD
-185 GKDTVKVNLS
+185 GKEALKVNLF
-195 WKSPDNVRFIKTYEL
+195 WNSPDNVLFIKSYEL

-219 LHNIINK
+219 SHKIDNN
-226 SGKTWRGNLYQQLQ
+226 SGRTWRGNLYQQLQ
-240 RKDYKD
+240 RLDYED
-246 ENQSSFI
+246 ENQSAFI

-265 EKYQKIKFSD
+265 EKYEKIDFSD
-275 MEDEDLK
+275 MADENLK
-282 QEIKNGWAAIIQH
+282 RDIKDGWAAIIQH
-295 YFLAAWVPPVD
+295 YFLAAWVPPAG
-306 STQSYFT
+306 SQQSYYT
-313 RDLNESRYVIGMKAS
+313 RDLNQSRYAMGMKAT

-334 TATNK
+334 TGTNA
-339 VLSNTLYVGP
+339 VLNNTLYIGP
-349 KIQQELEKI
+349 KIQQDLEKI

-391 WGWSIILLTMLIK
+391 WGWAIILLTMLIK
-404 LLFYKLSEASYKSM
+404 LVFYKLSEASYKSM

-426 RLVALKERF
+426 RLAAMKERF
-435 GDDRQKMNQAMM
+435 GSDRQKMNQAMM

-531 MSALPIVFTI
+531 MSALPIVFTV

-547 SGLVLYWVVNNS
+547 SGLVLYWVVNNT

-567 ITRIVIKA
+567 ITKIVIKA

>member
-25 LEFAPKPASAPYTQ
+25 LEFGPKPAAVPYTQ
-39 ITGDTTS
+39 TINES
-46 SQAADSSGVP
+46 APSADVP
-56 TGADNTSGS
+56 VGADNTPAS
-65 AIPQSLA
+65 AVPQSL
-72 PSIIPSSI
+72 SSVPSSI
-80 PNAAT
+80 PSAISAPT
-85 TTPAAKVI
+85 AKALE
-93 KQAQRIIVE
+93 QAQRIIVE

-116 VRVVDLLSYPE
+116 VRVVDLVNYPQ
-127 TSKDDTKS
+127 TSKDDTKAF
-135 YRLMSDA
+135 RLMSDA

-148 AQSGFAGKRKNNDGS
+148 AQSGFAGKREANDGT
-163 VIAAPNHNT
+163 VILAPNHNT
-172 IYKVEKTSYKLAE
+172 IYRVEQTSYKLAD
-185 GKDTVKVNLS
+185 GKEALKVNLF
-195 WKSPDNVRFIKTYEL
+195 WNSPDNVLFTKSYEL

-219 LHNIINK
+219 SHKIDNN
-226 SGKTWRGNLYQQLQ
+226 SGRTWRGNLYQQLQ
-240 RKDYKD
+240 RLDYED
-246 ENQSSFI
+246 ENQSAFI

-265 EKYQKIKFSD
+265 EKYEKIDFSD
-275 MEDEDLK
+275 MADENLK
-282 QEIKNGWAAIIQH
+282 RDIKDGWAAIIQH
-295 YFLAAWVPPVD
+295 YFLAAWVPPVG
-306 STQSYFT
+306 SQQSYYT
-313 RDLNESRYVIGMKAS
+313 RDLKQSRYAMGMKAT

-334 TATNK
+334 TGTNT
-339 VLSNTLYVGP
+339 VLNNTLYTGP
-349 KIQQELEKI
+349 KIQQDLEKI

-404 LLFYKLSEASYKSM
+404 LVFYKLSEASYKSM

-426 RLVALKERF
+426 RLAAMKERF
-435 GDDRQKMNQAMM
+435 GSDRQKMNQAMM

-521 PPMDPMQAKI
+521 PPLDPMQAKI
-531 MSALPIVFTI
+531 MSALPIVFTV

-547 SGLVLYWVVNNS
+547 SGLVLYWVVNNA

>member
-25 LEFAPKPASAPYTQ
+25 LEFGPKQPIVITQ
-39 ITGDTTS
+39 TTNGVG
-46 SQAADSSGVP
+46 QAQSGNVP
-56 TGADNTSGS
+56 LGADNTSS
-65 AIPQSLA
+65 AAIPQSISSNTSVPSAISA
-72 PSIIPSSI
+72 PV
-80 PNAAT
+80 
-85 TTPAAKVI
+85 AKTI
-93 KQAQRIIVE
+93 QQAERINVE
-102 TDVLRLEIDSRGGD
+102 TDVLQLEIDSRGGD
-116 VRVVDLLSYPE
+116 VRIVDLVQYPE
-127 TSKDDTKS
+127 TSKDDTKAF
-135 YRLMSDA
+135 RLMSDA
-142 NKDLFI
+142 SKNLFI
-148 AQSGFAGKRKNNDGS
+148 AQSGFAGKRELNNGT
-163 VIAAPNHNT
+163 ITKAPNHNS
-172 IYKVEKTSYKLAE
+172 IYKVEKTSYKLAD
-185 GKDTVKVNLS
+185 GQDVLRVNLF
-195 WKSPDNVRFIKTYEL
+195 WNSPENVLFIKTYEF
-210 KRGSYQINV
+210 KRNSYEISVSHKIEN
-219 LHNIINK
+219 HSNRM
-226 SGKTWRGNLYQQLQ
+226 WRGNLYQQLQ
-240 RKDYKD
+240 RKDYED

-253 YTYTGGVLYSPE
+253 YTYTGGVIYSPE
-265 EKYQKIKFSD
+265 EKYEKINFSD

-282 QEIKNGWAAIIQH
+282 RDIKSGWAAVIQH

-306 STQSYFT
+306 SQQSYFT
-313 RDLNESRYVIGMKAS
+313 RDLNESRYAIGMKAS

-334 TATNK
+334 GGSSQ
-339 VLSNTLYVGP
+339 VLTNTLYVGP
-349 KIQQELEKI
+349 KIQQELEII

-382 TKIHNIVSN
+382 TKIHNFVSN

-404 LLFYKLSEASYKSM
+404 LVFYKLSEASYKSM

-426 RLVALKERF
+426 RLAAMKERF

-521 PPMDPMQAKI
+521 APLDPMQAKI
-531 MSALPIVFTI
+531 MSALPIVFTV

-547 SGLVLYWVVNNS
+547 SGLVLYWVVNNT

>member
-25 LEFAPKPASAPYTQ
+25 IQFGPKPEPVVQTESVNKPGSAATADVPV
-39 ITGDTTS
+39 GADTTAS
-46 SQAADSSGVP
+46 P
-56 TGADNTSGS
+56 S
-65 AIPQSLA
+65 AV
-72 PSIIPSSI
+72 PSSSS
-80 PNAAT
+80 PSVPGAANT
-85 TTPAAKVI
+85 VEAKALS
-93 KQAQRIIVE
+93 QAQRIKVE

-116 VRVVDLLSYPE
+116 VRIVDLVKYPK
-127 TSKDDTKS
+127 TNKDDNEAF
-135 YRLMSDA
+135 RLMSDA
-142 NKDLFI
+142 EKDLFI
-148 AQSGFAGKRKNNDGS
+148 AQSGFAAKRQANDGT
-163 VIAAPNHNT
+163 VTAAPNHTT
-172 IYKVEKTSYKLAE
+172 IYKVEQADYKLEE
-185 GKDTVKVNLS
+185 GKDSVKVNLS
-195 WKSPDNVRFIKTYEL
+195 WTSPDNVEFIKTYEL
-210 KRGSYQINV
+210 KRGSYEIGVTHQVKN
-219 LHNIINK
+219 N

-265 EKYQKIKFSD
+265 EKYQKIDFSD
-275 MEDEDLK
+275 MSEEDLK
-282 QEIKNGWAAIIQH
+282 RDVKNGWAAIIQH

-306 STQSYFT
+306 SQQSYYT
-313 RDLNESRYVIGMKAS
+313 RDLSNDRYAMGMKAT

-334 TATNK
+334 SNSNT

-372 FIAKPIFWLL
+372 FIAKPIFWLM
-382 TKIHNIVSN
+382 TKIHNFVGN
-391 WGWSIILLTMLIK
+391 WGWTIILLTLLIK
-404 LLFYKLSEASYKSM
+404 LVFYKLSEASYKSM

-426 RLVALKERF
+426 RLMALKERY

-466 QIPVFISLYWVLL
+466 QIPVFIALYWVLL
-479 ESVELRQADWIFW
+479 ESVELRQADWILW
-492 FTDLSAKDPYFVL
+492 LTDLSAKDPYFVL
-505 PLLMGIT
+505 PLIMGVS

-521 PPMDPMQAKI
+521 APMDPMQAKI
-531 MSALPIVFTI
+531 MSALPVVFTI

-547 SGLVLYWVVNNS
+547 SGLVLYWVVNNI

-567 ITRIVIKA
+567 ITKVVIKA

>member
-7 FLTIGLFFLLY
+7 FLTVGLFFLLY

-25 LEFAPKPASAPYTQ
+25 LEFAPHPTPYTQ
-39 ITGDTTS
+39 TTNS
-46 SQAADSSGVP
+46 PAKTQSADIPMGTDSVSALP
-56 TGADNTSGS
+56 QSGS
-65 AIPQSLA
+65 SV
-72 PSIIPSSI
+72 PSSI
-80 PNAAT
+80 SES
-85 TTPAAKVI
+85 V
-93 KQAQRIIVE
+93 VE
-102 TDVLRLEIDSRGGD
+102 TVKRSKRVVVESDVLRLEIDSLGGD
-116 VRVVDLLSYPE
+116 VRIVDLVKYPE
-127 TSKDDTKS
+127 TNKEDKKAF
-135 YRLMSDA
+135 RLMSDA
-142 NKDLFI
+142 NADLFI
-148 AQSGFAGKRKNNDGS
+148 AQSGFAGKNKSDDGT

-172 IYKVEKTSYKLAE
+172 IYKIEQNTYKLE
-185 GKDTVKVNLS
+185 DGKDVVKANLF
-195 WKSPDNVRFIKTYEL
+195 WKSPDNVLFTKTYEL
-210 KRGSYQINV
+210 KRGNYQINV
-219 LHNIINK
+219 SHKIENQ
-226 SGKTWRGNLYQQLQ
+226 SGKIWRGNLYQQLQ

-265 EKYQKIKFSD
+265 DKYQKINFSD
-275 MEDEDLK
+275 MEDENLK
-282 QEIKNGWAAIIQH
+282 RDIKSGWAAIIQH
-295 YFLAAWVPPVD
+295 YFLAAWIPPVD
-306 STQSYFT
+306 SAQSYFT
-313 RDLNESRYVIGMKAS
+313 RDLKNSIYAMGMKAT

-334 TATNK
+334 AGTTQTLN
-339 VLSNTLYVGP
+339 NTLYVGP

-382 TKIHNIVSN
+382 TKIHNFVNN

-404 LLFYKLSEASYKSM
+404 LVFYKLSEASYKSM

-426 RLVALKERF
+426 RLAAMKERF
-435 GDDRQKMNQAMM
+435 GGDRQKMNQAMM

-531 MSALPIVFTI
+531 MQALPIVFTV

-547 SGLVLYWVVNNS
+547 SGLVLYWVVNNT

-567 ITRIVIKA
+567 ITKIVIKA

>member
-25 LEFAPKPASAPYTQ
+25 LEFGPKPAAVPFTQTTNNSPTQSA
-39 ITGDTTS
+39 D
-46 SQAADSSGVP
+46 VP
-56 TGADNTSGS
+56 VGADNVSS
-65 AIPQSLA
+65 M
-72 PSIIPSSI
+72 PSSIPSSI
-80 PNAAT
+80 PSAAVM
-85 TTPAAKVI
+85 PAAKAI
-93 KQAQRIIVE
+93 EQAQRVIVE

-116 VRVVDLLSYPE
+116 VRVVDLVNYPE
-127 TSKDDTKS
+127 TSKDDKKA
-135 YRLMSDA
+135 YRLMNDA
-142 NKDLFI
+142 NKDLYI
-148 AQSGFAGKRKNNDGS
+148 AQSGFAGKQDSKDGTA
-163 VIAAPNHNT
+163 IAAPNHNS
-172 IYKVEKTSYKLAE
+172 IYKVEKTAYKLDD
-185 GKDTVKVNLS
+185 GKEAVKINLF
-195 WKSPDNVRFIKTYEL
+195 WNSPDNVLFVKSYEL
-210 KRGSYQINV
+210 KRGSYEINV
-219 LHNIINK
+219 SHAIQNN
-226 SGKTWRGNLYQQLQ
+226 SGRTWRGNLYQQLQ
-240 RKDYKD
+240 RKDYAD

-265 EKYQKIKFSD
+265 DKYQKIDFSD
-275 MEDEDLK
+275 MEDENLK
-282 QEIKNGWAAIIQH
+282 RDIKSGWAAMIQH

-306 STQSYFT
+306 TEQSYFT
-313 RDLNESRYVIGMKAS
+313 RDLGDARYSIGMKAT
-328 NEVQVA
+328 NETRVA
-334 TATNK
+334 TGTSQ
-339 VLSNTLYVGP
+339 VLNNTLYVGP
-349 KIQQELEKI
+349 KIQQDLEQI

-372 FIAKPIFWLL
+372 FIAKPIFWVL
-382 TKIHNIVSN
+382 TKINNFVSN

-404 LLFYKLSEASYKSM
+404 LVFYKLSEASYKSM

-426 RLVALKERF
+426 RLAAMKERF
-435 GDDRQKMNQAMM
+435 GSDRQKMNQAMM

-521 PPMDPMQAKI
+521 PPMDPIQAKI
-531 MSALPIVFTI
+531 MSALPIVFTV

-547 SGLVLYWVVNNS
+547 AGLVLYWVVNNT

-567 ITRIVIKA
+567 ITKIVIKA

>member
-7 FLTIGLFFLLY
+7 FLTVGLFFLLY

-25 LEFAPKPASAPYTQ
+25 IEFGPKPAPVVQTVNA
-39 ITGDTTS
+39 TS
-46 SQAADSSGVP
+46 PTPSTGVP
-56 TGADNTSGS
+56 VGADNVSAVPIGS
-65 AIPQSLA
+65 AASVG
-72 PSIIPSSI
+72 SSI
-80 PNAAT
+80 PSAVAAPT
-85 TTPAAKVI
+85 AKAI
-93 KQAQRIIVE
+93 QQAQRILVE
-102 TDVLRLEIDSRGGD
+102 TDVLRLEIDSQGGD
-116 VRVVDLLSYPE
+116 VRVVDLVNYPQ
-127 TSKDDTKS
+127 TSKDDTKAF
-135 YRLMSDA
+135 RLMSDA
-142 NKDLFI
+142 NKDLYI
-148 AQSGFAGKRKNNDGS
+148 AQSGFAGKQDNNDGTA
-163 VIAAPNHNT
+163 IAAPNHNT
-172 IYKVEKTSYKLAE
+172 IYKVEKTAYKLADGKE
-185 GKDTVKVNLS
+185 GIKVNLFWNS
-195 WKSPDNVRFIKTYEL
+195 PENVLFVKSYEL

-219 LHNIINK
+219 SHTIQNK

-240 RKDYKD
+240 RLDYED

-265 EKYQKIKFSD
+265 DKYQKIDFSD

-282 QEIKNGWAAIIQH
+282 RDIKDGWAAIIQH
-295 YFLAAWVPPVD
+295 YFLAAWIPPVE
-306 STQSYFT
+306 TQQSYYT
-313 RDLNESRYVIGMKAS
+313 RDLKQSRYAIGMKAT
-328 NEVQVA
+328 NETRVA
-334 TATNK
+334 TGTTQTLNN
-339 VLSNTLYVGP
+339 LLYVGP
-349 KIQQELEKI
+349 KIQQELEVI

-382 TKIHNIVSN
+382 TKIHNFVGN
-391 WGWSIILLTMLIK
+391 WGWAIILLTMLIK
-404 LLFYKLSEASYKSM
+404 LVFYKLSEASYKSM

-426 RLVALKERF
+426 RLAAMKERF

-531 MSALPIVFTI
+531 MQALPIVFTV

-547 SGLVLYWVVNNS
+547 AGLVLYWVVNNT
-559 LSIAQQWY
+559 LSIAQQAY
-567 ITRIVIKA
+567 ITKIVIKA